1 MLEFFKSLFPPDNPV
16 LVDKDKE
23 LGEADKSKPSA
34 SGSPAGWNGEE
45 HLVTCEFSSGT
56 QALSTPKT
64 PPGELL
70 PIPIS
75 LGRKSVRN
83 KRLFTMKK
91 TQEKRTE
98 MWRLTGLGEHQPG
111 PCLEPEIS
119 CRRRCLS
126 RSCDCQPTAQ
136 PGKGRSEEYIL
147 ELSFPSYL
155 LASVLN
161 QILSLWLPPSHL

>member
-111 PCLEPEIS
+111 PALNP
-119 CRRRCLS
+119 
-126 RSCDCQPTAQ
+126 RSPAGDAVSAEAVTV
-136 PGKGRSEEYIL
+136 S
-147 ELSFPSYL
+147 L
-155 LASVLN
+155 LPNLAKEGQRN
-161 QILSLWLPPSHL
+161 IF